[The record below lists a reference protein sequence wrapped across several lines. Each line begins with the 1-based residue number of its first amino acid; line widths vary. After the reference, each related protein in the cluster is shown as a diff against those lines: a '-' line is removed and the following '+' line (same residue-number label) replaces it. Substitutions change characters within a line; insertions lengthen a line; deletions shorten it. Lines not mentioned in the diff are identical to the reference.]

1 VKKITLGGEIPAY
14 SWMPPGVPGYTQ
26 QKLAFAETPFK
37 ERQAE
42 AKKILKEAGYGPD
55 KPLEVDILYNTSENH
70 KKIAIAVASMW
81 KAIGVKAKLTN
92 QEWKVYLDTRKR
104 DYTVARAGWIG
115 DYLDPSDFMEQYMS
129 DAGESNFIHYDN
141 KDYDGALRQ
150 AQTEV
155 NADARMKLFE
165 KAEAIFL
172 NDQPLI
178 PIYHYTH
185 PQMISSKVGGWYDN
199 LLGYNLSRYLT
210 KS

>member
-1 VKKITLGGEIPAY
+1 
-14 SWMPPGVPGYTQ
+14 MPPGVPGYTQ
-26 QKLAFAETPFK
+26 QKLNFADMPFK
-37 ERQAE
+37 KRQAE
-42 AKKILKEAGYGPD
+42 AKKILKDAGFGPG

-81 KAIGVKAKLTN
+81 KAIGVQAKLTN
-92 QEWKVYLDTRKR
+92 QEWKVYLDTRKH

-129 DAGESNFIHYDN
+129 DAGDSNFIHYNN
-141 KDYDGALRQ
+141 KDYDAALRQ

-155 NADARMKLFE
+155 NQDARMKLFE

-178 PIYHYTH
+178 PIYHYVHT
-185 PQMISSKVGGWYDN
+185 QMISSKIGGWYDN

>member
-1 VKKITLGGEIPAY
+1 
-14 SWMPPGVPGYTQ
+14 
-26 QKLAFAETPFK
+26 
-37 ERQAE
+37 
-42 AKKILKEAGYGPD
+42 
-55 KPLEVDILYNTSENH
+55 VDILYNTSENH

-81 KAIGVKAKLTN
+81 KAIGVQAKLTN
-92 QEWKVYLDTRKR
+92 QEWKVYLDTRKH

-129 DAGESNFIHYDN
+129 DAGDSNFIHYDN

-155 NADARMKLFE
+155 NQDARMKLFE

-178 PIYHYTH
+178 PIYHYVHT
-185 PQMISSKVGGWYDN
+185 QMISSKIGGWYDN